1 MVNIYDAANKLAE
14 DLTQTDEYKK
24 LQEAIKAV
32 EDDKDASALFKK
44 MDELQNKI
52 MQAQQAGQP
61 LSAEDQQA
69 YKDLNDQVQKNDKIV
84 SLLTNEQGL
93 YDLLGEVQK
102 AYTKPI
108 NDLYEEYDLLGEVQ
122 KAYTKPI
129 NDLYEDLRN

>member
-14 DLTQTDEYKK
+14 DLTQTDQYKK

-61 LSAEDQQA
+61 LAAEDQQA
-69 YKDLNDQVQKNDKIV
+69 YKDLNDQVQKNDLIV
-84 SLLTNEQGL
+84 NMLKSEQAL
-93 YDLLGEVQK
+93 YDLLNDIQK
-102 AYTKPI
+102 TYS
-108 NDLYEEYDLLGEVQ
+108 
-122 KAYTKPI
+122 KPI